1 MDFHFV
7 KITDMDGEGTIEMS
21 VMDGD
26 VRFWYYPDWIDFAF
40 VPILAP
46 PDTDHVG
53 CRAPRLRFMRA
64 SSGRPYF
71 EWTAYTDEETL
82 QYEVQYAQL
91 GSNEWRTTYPTSS
104 PFRIIDNFDAT
115 KYYTARI
122 RMQHR
127 HGCPIHDTVYWSPW
141 SDTVLFYTGS
151 TAPDTTTSITPV
163 EGCSDGLFT
172 LSPNPATGTVT
183 VSCSTGSILAPA
195 HSSPKL
201 GEVPFRAEECVK
213 ALTITLT
220 DAAGREVL
228 RKEFSIVNCQFSIPL
243 DLSGL
248 PAGTYFVTLTTPTA
262 TGTQRLVVR

>member
-1 MDFHFV
+1 ME
-7 KITDMDGEGTIEMS
+7 GEGTS
-21 VMDGD
+21 
-26 VRFWYYPDWIDFAF
+26 YYINWAGENGEGAFFFYPNRIYFAF
-40 VPILAP
+40 TPILAP

-163 EGCSDGLFT
+163 EGSPDGLFT
-172 LSPNPATGTVT
+172 LSPNPASGKVTVT
-183 VSCSTGSILAPA
+183 LGHTPQSLT
-195 HSSPKL
+195 HSSALAGTSPNL
-201 GEVPFRAEECVK
+201 GEQFS
-213 ALTITLT
+213 LTLT
-220 DAAGREVL
+220 DAAGHEVL
-228 RKEFSIVNCQFSIPL
+228 RKS
-243 DLSGL
+243 L
-248 PAGTYFVTLTTPTA
+248 PAGTDSVDLDLSHLPAGAYFVTLSTPA
-262 TGTQRLVVR
+262 SSATQRLVVK

>member
-1 MDFHFV
+1 
-7 KITDMDGEGTIEMS
+7 
-21 VMDGD
+21 
-26 VRFWYYPDWIDFAF
+26 
-40 VPILAP
+40 
-46 PDTDHVG
+46 
-53 CRAPRLRFMRA
+53 MRA

-71 EWTAYTDEETL
+71 EWTSYTDEETL

-127 HGCPIHDTVYWSPW
+127 HGCPIHDTTYWSPW

-151 TAPDTTTSITPV
+151 TEPDTTIGIAPV
-163 EGCSDGLFT
+163 EANAADFFT

-183 VSCSTGSILAPA
+183 VTVGHTPQSGT
-195 HSSPKL
+195 HSSVSRADGWLHWRSPTFGSPNL
-201 GEVPFRAEECVK
+201 GEQL
-213 ALTITLT
+213 ALTLT

-228 RKEFSIVNCQFSIPL
+228 RKEISTFNSQLSTTL

-248 PAGTYFVTLTTPTA
+248 AAGTYFVTLSTPTA
-262 TGTQRLVVR
+262 TGTQRLVVK

>member
-1 MDFHFV
+1 MPA
-7 KITDMDGEGTIEMS
+7 TEGEGIN
-21 VMDGD
+21 VFNDFYGD
-26 VRFWYYPDWIDFAF
+26 SIQSNPTFQYYPDWNFFGFA
-40 VPILAP
+40 PIIAP

-71 EWTAYTDEETL
+71 EWTSYTDEETL

-151 TAPDTTTSITPV
+151 TAPDTSDTIGIAPV
-163 EGCSDGLFT
+163 EANAAAFFT
-172 LSPNPATGTVT
+172 LTPNPTTGKVTVT
-183 VSCSTGSILAPA
+183 VGHTPQSGT
-195 HSSPKL
+195 HSSALAGTSPNL
-201 GEVPFRAEECVK
+201 GEEFS
-213 ALTITLT
+213 LTLR
-220 DAAGREVL
+220 DAAGHEVL
-228 RKEFSIVNCQFSIPL
+228 RKS
-243 DLSGL
+243 L
-248 PAGTYFVTLTTPTA
+248 PAGTDSVDLDLSRLPAGAYFVTLSTPTSSA
-262 TGTQRLVVR
+262 TQRLVVR

>member
-1 MDFHFV
+1 ME
-7 KITDMDGEGTIEMS
+7 GEGTS
-21 VMDGD
+21 
-26 VRFWYYPDWIDFAF
+26 YYINYAGENGEGAFFFYPNRIYFAF
-40 VPILAP
+40 TPILAP
-46 PDTDHVG
+46 PDTDYVG
-53 CRAPRLRFMRA
+53 CRTPRLRFMRA

-71 EWTAYTDEETL
+71 EWTSYTDEETL

-151 TAPDTTTSITPV
+151 TEPDTSDTIGIAPV
-163 EGCSDGLFT
+163 EANAADFFT
-172 LSPNPATGTVT
+172 LSPNPATGTVKVT
-183 VSCSTGSILAPA
+183 VGSLT
-195 HSSPKL
+195 HSSVSRADSSPNL
-201 GEVPFRAEECVK
+201 GELLV
-213 ALTITLT
+213 ITLT

-228 RKEFSIVNCQFSIPL
+228 RKEFSIVNSQFSIPL

-248 PAGTYFVTLTTPTA
+248 AAGTYFVTLSTPTA
-262 TGTQRLVVR
+262 TGTQRLVVK